1 MSVREEAS
9 VTRNFLLLALQ
20 QLVIRV
26 GWIFKTESVI
36 IPAFLDSIAGPAWV
50 RGMAP
55 VLNRFGQGL
64 PGFLLSARLQGAPLK
79 KTWLALACIAMGVPW
94 LALGWVT
101 GGEGVA
107 AGWPVFLVLYGLF
120 WCFAGLNQVLTGT
133 VQGKLIPANLRG
145 RLITAGVLGG
155 VVPAVGFAWWLLPGW
170 LDGDRPDFDRVFLFT
185 GVCFVLA
192 GLCVLPLRET
202 ADTGGR
208 VRRSVGAQ
216 LRGAWDILR
225 TERDYRTAVIVAGL
239 FGSSIMIFPHYQAL
253 ARERFALEGIHWMT
267 WVVVQNL
274 SMGGASL
281 VMGPAADRLG
291 NRLVLRI
298 LVFASAG
305 IPLFAVGLTLI
316 DPATARG
323 LFVWVFVGIG
333 LIPIGF
339 RVIANYMLEIT
350 PADDHARHLSL
361 SQLCTAATFI
371 ASPFLG
377 LLIDWTSFELVF
389 VLQSGLLVLG
399 GLLTFRLIEPR
410 RLP

>member
-1 MSVREEAS
+1 VATPPDAALS
-9 VTRNFLLLALQ
+9 RNFGLLALQ

-55 VLNRFGQGL
+55 VLNRLGQGL
-64 PGFLLSARLQGAPLK
+64 PGFLLSARLQGTPLK
-79 KTWLALACIAMGVPW
+79 KRMLAASCVVMGLPW
-94 LALGWVT
+94 LVLGAVT
-101 GGEGVA
+101 GTGGVA
-107 AGWPVFLVLYGLF
+107 ASWPVFLLLYGLF

-133 VQGKLIPANLRG
+133 LQGKLIPPARRG

-155 VVPAVGFAWWLLPGW
+155 VIPAVGFAWWLLPGW
-170 LDGDRPDFDRVFLFT
+170 LDGDRPDYDRIFLFT

-192 GLCVLPLRET
+192 GLCVLPLRESP
-202 ADTGGR
+202 DVQGPR
-208 VRRSVGAQ
+208 RRSLRDQ
-216 LRGAWDILR
+216 LRGAWEILR
-225 TERDYRTAVIVAGL
+225 VERDYRTAVIVAGL

-274 SMGGASL
+274 SMGAASL
-281 VMGPAADRLG
+281 VVGPAADRLG
-291 NRLVLRI
+291 NRLVLRV

-305 IPLFAVGLTLI
+305 IPLFAVGLTFLE
-316 DPATARG
+316 PATAHD

-339 RVIANYMLEIT
+339 RVIANYILEIT

-361 SQLCTAATFI
+361 SQLCTAASFL
-371 ASPFLG
+371 ASPLLG
-377 LLIDWTSFELVF
+377 LLIDWTSFETVF
-389 VLQSGLLVLG
+389 VLQSALLLGG

-410 RLP
+410 RLS